1 MSPPLPRRHAT
12 EFIHGS
18 RRQRA
23 LERSEPV
30 GLMWIGH
37 DRLLFS
43 DSRARDASGP
53 GRGYLHTAASRPLQ
67 LARRQA
73 GLQVIRA
80 LLVPGTRPD
89 SRRDCVRCLSR
100 PDTRRLGSV
109 EGRAGAGARPAAL
122 AARSTACCGHCCSS
136 CGSPPPA
143 PLQLAPLERRRR
155 WSPASLRLAHK
166 HWGSAGGSFNYTFTP
181 CSALVGGSSRSRCAA
196 AMLCRDAP
204 LGQPSGTSSSAA
216 RGLTPWPPSRT
227 RCDSDGD
234 AGGNE
239 SLAAAAARRAS
250 AGGRASRVL
259 LLAVRAPLRA
269 AIVVTIAY
277 ADSGGKS
284 SPAEVHGARQRRSPS
299 SPPATA
305 PSPP

>member
-1 MSPPLPRRHAT
+1 
-12 EFIHGS
+12 
-18 RRQRA
+18 
-23 LERSEPV
+23 
-30 GLMWIGH
+30 MWIGH

-80 LLVPGTRPD
+80 VLVPGTRPN
-89 SRRDCVRCLSR
+89 SRIDGVRCLSG
-100 PDTRRLGSV
+100 PTRRLGSV
-109 EGRAGAGARPAAL
+109 EGRARRRSPPGGSRCSLHGLLRPLLLFLRLSTAGSTAACASGASPPMVASLSAAGAQAV
-122 AARSTACCGHCCSS
+122 
-136 CGSPPPA
+136 GS
-143 PLQLAPLERRRR
+143 
-155 WSPASLRLAHK
+155 
-166 HWGSAGGSFNYTFTP
+166 GGGSFNYTFTP

>member
-1 MSPPLPRRHAT
+1 MVFAVFRGQTRAVLARSRGGARRRSPPG
-12 EFIHGS
+12 GS
-18 RRQRA
+18 RCS
-23 LERSEPV
+23 LH
-30 GLMWIGH
+30 GLL
-37 DRLLFS
+37 RPLLLFLRLS
-43 DSRARDASGP
+43 TAGSTAACASGASP
-53 GRGYLHTAASRPLQ
+53 PTVASLSAAG
-67 LARRQA
+67 AQA
-73 GLQVIRA
+73 
-80 LLVPGTRPD
+80 
-89 SRRDCVRCLSR
+89 
-100 PDTRRLGSV
+100 LGS
-109 EGRAGAGARPAAL
+109 G
-122 AARSTACCGHCCSS
+122 
-136 CGSPPPA
+136 
-143 PLQLAPLERRRR
+143 
-155 WSPASLRLAHK
+155 
-166 HWGSAGGSFNYTFTP
+166 GGSFNYTFTP

-305 PSPP
+305 PSPPKAGPVARSTDLPNHPLDLRSISTPSPLDLRSISSEPR

>member
-1 MSPPLPRRHAT
+1 MA
-12 EFIHGS
+12 
-18 RRQRA
+18 
-23 LERSEPV
+23 
-30 GLMWIGH
+30 
-37 DRLLFS
+37 
-43 DSRARDASGP
+43 
-53 GRGYLHTAASRPLQ
+53 
-67 LARRQA
+67 
-73 GLQVIRA
+73 
-80 LLVPGTRPD
+80 
-89 SRRDCVRCLSR
+89 
-100 PDTRRLGSV
+100 TRRLGSV
-109 EGRAGAGARPAAL
+109 EGRACAGARPAAL

-155 WSPASLRLAHK
+155 RSPASLRLAHK
-166 HWGSAGGSFNYTFTP
+166 HWGSGGGSFNYTFTP

-277 ADSGGKS
+277 ADMTVVARARRPRSTVRASAGRPAPRQPPRPVRLRLVPWLGAPIS
-284 SPAEVHGARQRRSPS
+284 QTIRSISARSPLHLHSISARSRLNLGDLRLISPWLATAAEAAEAEAEVTCRRGLYCR
-299 SPPATA
+299 
-305 PSPP
+305 

>member
-1 MSPPLPRRHAT
+1 MVFAVFRGQ
-12 EFIHGS
+12 IH
-18 RRQRA
+18 
-23 LERSEPV
+23 
-30 GLMWIGH
+30 
-37 DRLLFS
+37 
-43 DSRARDASGP
+43 
-53 GRGYLHTAASRPLQ
+53 
-67 LARRQA
+67 
-73 GLQVIRA
+73 
-80 LLVPGTRPD
+80 
-89 SRRDCVRCLSR
+89 
-100 PDTRRLGSV
+100 TRRLGSV
-109 EGRAGAGARPAAL
+109 EAGRRRSPPGGSRCSLHGLLRPLLLFLRLSTAGSTAACASGASPPMVASLSAAGAQAL
-122 AARSTACCGHCCSS
+122 G
-136 CGSPPPA
+136 G
-143 PLQLAPLERRRR
+143 
-155 WSPASLRLAHK
+155 
-166 HWGSAGGSFNYTFTP
+166 GGSFNYTFTP

>member
-1 MSPPLPRRHAT
+1 MPRRHAT

-67 LARRQA
+67 LARRGWA
-73 GLQVIRA
+73 A
-80 LLVPGTRPD
+80 SDPST
-89 SRRDCVRCLSR
+89 SR
-100 PDTRRLGSV
+100 PGYETQFSKWWCSLSFGSDTRRLGSV
-109 EGRAGAGARPAAL
+109 EGRARRRSPPGGSRCSLHGLLRPLLLFLRLSTAGSTAACASGVSPPMVASLSAAGAQAL
-122 AARSTACCGHCCSS
+122 G
-136 CGSPPPA
+136 
-143 PLQLAPLERRRR
+143 
-155 WSPASLRLAHK
+155 
-166 HWGSAGGSFNYTFTP
+166 GGSFNYTFTP

>member
-1 MSPPLPRRHAT
+1 MPRRHAT

-23 LERSEPV
+23 LEQSEPV

-67 LARRQA
+67 LARRGWA
-73 GLQVIRA
+73 A
-80 LLVPGTRPD
+80 SDPST
-89 SRRDCVRCLSR
+89 SR
-100 PDTRRLGSV
+100 PGYETQFSKMVFAVFRGQNAPSWLGRGAGRRRSPPGGSRCSLHGLLRPLLLFLRLSTAGSTAACASGASPPMV
-109 EGRAGAGARPAAL
+109 ASLSAAGAQAV
-122 AARSTACCGHCCSS
+122 
-136 CGSPPPA
+136 GS
-143 PLQLAPLERRRR
+143 
-155 WSPASLRLAHK
+155 
-166 HWGSAGGSFNYTFTP
+166 GGGSFNYTFTP

-234 AGGNE
+234 ARGNE
-239 SLAAAAARRAS
+239 SLAAAAAWRAS

>member
-1 MSPPLPRRHAT
+1 MDRPRSSAVLRLPRA
-12 EFIHGS
+12 
-18 RRQRA
+18 RR
-23 LERSEPV
+23 V
-30 GLMWIGH
+30 
-37 DRLLFS
+37 
-43 DSRARDASGP
+43 GP
-53 GRGYLHTAASRPLQ
+53 GARLFTYRGFEAAS
-67 LARRQA
+67 ARA
-73 GLQVIRA
+73 T
-80 LLVPGTRPD
+80 PGWAASDPST
-89 SRRDCVRCLSR
+89 SR
-100 PDTRRLGSV
+100 PGYETQFSKRWCSLSFGARTRRLGSV

-234 AGGNE
+234 ARGNE
-239 SLAAAAARRAS
+239 SLAAAAAWRAS

>member
-1 MSPPLPRRHAT
+1 MPRRHAT

-80 LLVPGTRPD
+80 LLVPGTRPN
-89 SRRDCVRCLSR
+89 SRNGWCSLSFGARHAPSWLGRGAGLRRSPPGGSRCSLHGLLRPLLLFLWLS
-100 PDTRRLGSV
+100 TAGSTAACASGASPPMV
-109 EGRAGAGARPAAL
+109 ASLSAAGAQAL
-122 AARSTACCGHCCSS
+122 G
-136 CGSPPPA
+136 
-143 PLQLAPLERRRR
+143 
-155 WSPASLRLAHK
+155 
-166 HWGSAGGSFNYTFTP
+166 AGGSFNYTFTP

>member
-1 MSPPLPRRHAT
+1 MDRPRSSAVLRLPRA
-12 EFIHGS
+12 
-18 RRQRA
+18 RR
-23 LERSEPV
+23 V
-30 GLMWIGH
+30 
-37 DRLLFS
+37 
-43 DSRARDASGP
+43 GP
-53 GRGYLHTAASRPLQ
+53 GARLFTYRGFEAAS
-67 LARRQA
+67 ARA
-73 GLQVIRA
+73 T
-80 LLVPGTRPD
+80 PGWAASDPSTTRPGYETQF
-89 SRRDCVRCLSR
+89 SKIWCSLSF
-100 PDTRRLGSV
+100 PGTRRLGSV
-109 EGRAGAGARPAAL
+109 EGRARRRSPPGGSRCSLHGLLRPLLLFLRLSTAGSTAACASGASPPMVASLSAAGAQAV
-122 AARSTACCGHCCSS
+122 
-136 CGSPPPA
+136 GS
-143 PLQLAPLERRRR
+143 
-155 WSPASLRLAHK
+155 
-166 HWGSAGGSFNYTFTP
+166 GGGSFNYTFTP
-181 CSALVGGSSRSRCAA
+181 CSALVGGSSRSCCAA

-234 AGGNE
+234 AGGNG

-250 AGGRASRVL
+250 AGGGASRVL

-277 ADSGGKS
+277 AVSGGKS

>member
-1 MSPPLPRRHAT
+1 MPRRHAT

-80 LLVPGTRPD
+80 LLVPGTRPN
-89 SRRDCVRCLSR
+89 SRRWCSLSFGARHAPSWLGRGAGRRRSPPGGSRRSLHGLLR
-100 PDTRRLGSV
+100 PLLLFLRLSTAGSTAACASGASPPMV
-109 EGRAGAGARPAAL
+109 ASLSAAGAQALRRPSAA
-122 AARSTACCGHCCSS
+122 
-136 CGSPPPA
+136 
-143 PLQLAPLERRRR
+143 
-155 WSPASLRLAHK
+155 
-166 HWGSAGGSFNYTFTP
+166 GSFNYTFTP

>member
-1 MSPPLPRRHAT
+1 MVFAVFRGQTRAVLARSRGGARRRSPPG
-12 EFIHGS
+12 GS
-18 RRQRA
+18 RCS
-23 LERSEPV
+23 LH
-30 GLMWIGH
+30 GLL
-37 DRLLFS
+37 RPLLLFLRLS
-43 DSRARDASGP
+43 TAGSTAACASGASP
-53 GRGYLHTAASRPLQ
+53 PTVASLSAAG
-67 LARRQA
+67 AQA
-73 GLQVIRA
+73 
-80 LLVPGTRPD
+80 
-89 SRRDCVRCLSR
+89 
-100 PDTRRLGSV
+100 LGS
-109 EGRAGAGARPAAL
+109 G
-122 AARSTACCGHCCSS
+122 
-136 CGSPPPA
+136 
-143 PLQLAPLERRRR
+143 
-155 WSPASLRLAHK
+155 
-166 HWGSAGGSFNYTFTP
+166 GGSFNYTFTP

-277 ADSGGKS
+277 ADMTVVARARRPRSTVRASAGRPAPRQPPRPVRLRLVPWLGAPIS
-284 SPAEVHGARQRRSPS
+284 QTIRSISARSPLHLHSISARSRLNLGDLRLISPWLATAAEAAEAEAEVTCRRGLYCR
-299 SPPATA
+299 
-305 PSPP
+305 

>member
-1 MSPPLPRRHAT
+1 MDRPRSSAVLRLPRA
-12 EFIHGS
+12 
-18 RRQRA
+18 RR
-23 LERSEPV
+23 V
-30 GLMWIGH
+30 
-37 DRLLFS
+37 
-43 DSRARDASGP
+43 GP
-53 GRGYLHTAASRPLQ
+53 GARLFTYRGFEAAS
-67 LARRQA
+67 ARA
-73 GLQVIRA
+73 T
-80 LLVPGTRPD
+80 PGWAASDPST
-89 SRRDCVRCLSR
+89 SR
-100 PDTRRLGSV
+100 PGYETQFSNAWCSLSFAARTRRLGSV